1 MKLNW
6 SRYIA
11 VGLGLLLVL
20 LIVYYF
26 SNIVAYVL
34 IAWVLSLIGQ
44 PIMDLFEH
52 KVRIGKKFRIGRT
65 PAALLT
71 LLVFFLFFGFLIG
84 AFVPLIIE
92 QARNLAEVDYNNIT
106 NALSKPLGD
115 LEKWLAA
122 KKFTGTNFS
131 VADQFQNA
139 MRNYFNPGD
148 IGNMFSSILGFA
160 GEFLFAL
167 FSIVFITFFFLKERG
182 IFENFLVG
190 TTPTGYEK
198 QVSAT
203 INSITKLLT
212 RYFGGILIQV
222 TVITIFVFSALSILG
237 VKNALLIAFFA
248 ALINVIPYVGPI
260 IGATFAAFITISSNL
275 ELSFYDEMWPIL
287 IRVLAV
293 FGSMQL
299 LDNFILQ
306 PYIFSNSV
314 RAHPLEIFIVILMG
328 GQLGGITGM
337 ILAIPAYTVL
347 RVIGKVFLSEFKIV
361 KQLTGG
367 ID

>member
-1 MKLNW
+1 MRLNW

-11 VGLGLLLVL
+11 VGIGLLLVL
-20 LIVYYF
+20 FLVYYF
-26 SNIVAYVL
+26 SNIVTYVL

-44 PIMDLFEH
+44 PVMDLFEH

-92 QARNLAEVDYNNIT
+92 QARNLAGVDYNSIT
-106 NALSKPLGD
+106 NALAVPLGQ
-115 LEKWLAA
+115 LECWLMT
-122 KKFTGTNFS
+122 KKIVGIDFS
-131 VADQFQNA
+131 LAEQFQDA
-139 MRNYFNPGD
+139 MLNFFDPDD
-148 IGNMFSSILGFA
+148 IGNMFSSILGAA

-167 FSIVFITFFFLKERG
+167 FSIVFVTFFFLKERG

-190 TTPTGYEK
+190 VTPAGYEK

-222 TVITIFVFSALSILG
+222 TIITLFIFTALSILG

-260 IGATFAAFITISSNL
+260 IGATFAVFITISSNL
-275 ELSFYDEMWPIL
+275 DVDFYLVMLPI
-287 IRVLAV
+287 IYKVLAV
-293 FGSMQL
+293 FAAMQL
-299 LDNFILQ
+299 LDNFLLQ